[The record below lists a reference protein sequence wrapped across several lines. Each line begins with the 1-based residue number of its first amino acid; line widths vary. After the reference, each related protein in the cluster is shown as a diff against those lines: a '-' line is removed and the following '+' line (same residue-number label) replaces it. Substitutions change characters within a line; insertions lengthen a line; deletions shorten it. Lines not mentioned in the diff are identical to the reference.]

1 MTPPRPF
8 LFALLL
14 SHFAFA
20 APVLPPGTP
29 GSLSLGVP
37 DGRNPHA
44 VRETV
49 AATHPAF
56 REALRVEVLRPSEH
70 IHQVQLNSPS
80 AVDLAEGDIL
90 RARITLR
97 SGSDSGEV
105 VRIPFFVQDR
115 QRNFRSIFDREVLAG
130 PTWEDVVFTFPVP
143 EEMAAGRLQFCLFL
157 GAGRQTLD
165 IGRFEVVNLGNSP
178 GEGIQEPDAVRS
190 ISVQGD
196 YLPVTSSRDSITG
209 ALPAGWEED
218 SAWADVEVNYR
229 AQFNNPYTGDR
240 SLRVEVQ
247 ALRQGAV
254 QFRVPKVLVTPSHL
268 IRIRIP
274 VRSEDNLSG
283 TISLRQ
289 REAPYAI
296 YWSAPLAARPEWGMV
311 EFLASMRQNDPEATL
326 MISLSNPGTFELSDL
341 TLEYLTPEQALAG
354 QSFEG
359 NLLHSSSFPLG
370 LSAPWASGANGTTGE
385 HLRADPAQPGP
396 SGLPSLRLTP
406 NNYEGRPMI
415 QISAPFTGKPGETH
429 TFSFWVKSERP
440 GMGIFLRMGPPQ
452 EQLWKGDWQK
462 TVELSTEWQRV
473 ELSVPLPPAPDMVY
487 LARVTSHDTGT
498 FWIDQAMVE
507 VGETAGPFQRS
518 AEVELHA
525 VPVREWG
532 LHFEE
537 QSMELKLALY
547 GETDRAARIR
557 GSILDLYERETDLP
571 SLPLTPGMDL
581 LNLRLTL
588 PEQDTLGSF
597 LVTLQ
602 AETEAGEALGRPAE
616 VLVHRV
622 REPHYLD
629 RPAPNSPFGTHV
641 ASIPSAVRM
650 AKALGFNWNR
660 MHYKFNW
667 TSVQRRDGTWN
678 FEGADRLIEPH
689 KAHHLLILTH
699 FGGVPEELSTV
710 APHWTGS
717 SWWRMTAAPRM
728 DSMDGFEEYARRLLT
743 HAGDSLQAVEVWNE
757 PFLAGFCVADVRDGR
772 PVREQPEVLL
782 EMNRRARR
790 AADAAGYTG
799 SLMWNIGPHYGASER
814 GFDEAVRDLGGTEY
828 VDALSFHR
836 YTNTRLGFPG
846 DQFEQDLGIIL
857 ETFDGK
863 PAAERLWNSE
873 GGHGLSELFNLYR
886 NVPPLRMRTRA
897 EAQASQ
903 YVRYFLSNF
912 AAGAEKVFIYTL
924 YPMDAWISNY
934 GYLNVDGTLSVIA
947 PATSNMAWHLEDKRF
962 SAKEA
967 LDESVYAQLY
977 KGETENTVVLMPS
990 GRGPVR
996 LHHQPVGV
1004 RVADLYGNPV
1014 ETPHALGP
1022 GLLYLSAPGLT
1033 LAHAAELVSEA
1044 EPISFPLPVAGTL
1057 TESAPVPE
1065 SEDQTIFLI
1074 ALAAAGLLVFFL
1086 VLLSSSRRNR

>member
-1 MTPPRPF
+1 MTQPRPL

-14 SHFAFA
+14 PLFTFA
-20 APVLPPGTP
+20 APVSVLPSGGTD
-29 GSLSLGVP
+29 GLSLGMP
-37 DGRNPHA
+37 DALDPHA

-70 IHQVQLNSPS
+70 VHQIQLNRLS
-80 AVDLAEGDIL
+80 AVDLSQGDIL
-90 RARITLR
+90 RVRLTLR
-97 SGSDSGEV
+97 SGSESGEP
-105 VRIPFFVQDR
+105 VRLPFFVQDR
-115 QRNFRSIFDREVLAG
+115 QRNFHSEFNRDVVVG
-130 PTWEDVVFTFPVP
+130 PEWEDVVFTFPIQ
-143 EEMAAGRLQFCLFL
+143 EDLEAGRVQFCLFL
-157 GAGRQTLD
+157 GGDRQTVE
-165 IGRFEVVNLGNSP
+165 IGRFEVENLGDNP
-178 GEGIQEPDAVRS
+178 GETALPPDAVRT
-190 ISVQGD
+190 ISVQGE
-196 YLPVTSSRDSITG
+196 YLPVSSSRDTITG
-209 ALPAGWEED
+209 SLPPGWEED
-218 SAWADVEVNYR
+218 SAWADVEVSYR
-229 AQFNNPYTGDR
+229 AQEINPFAGDR
-240 SLRVEVQ
+240 SLRVEVR
-247 ALRQGAV
+247 ALRQGSV
-254 QFRVPKVLVTPSHL
+254 QFRVPEVLVTPSHL

-289 REAPYAI
+289 RAAPYAV
-296 YWSAPLAARPEWGMV
+296 YWSAPLNARPEWGMI
-311 EFLASMRQNDPEATL
+311 ELLASMRQTDPEATL

-370 LSAPWASGANGTTGE
+370 LSVPWASGANGTTEE

-406 NNYEGRPMI
+406 NQYEGRPMI

-429 TFSFWVKSERP
+429 TFSFWAKSERP

-507 VGETAGPFQRS
+507 VGETAGPFQR
-518 AEVELHA
+518 AHEVELHA

-532 LHFEE
+532 LHFED
-537 QSMELKLALY
+537 QPMELKLALY

-557 GSILDLYERETDLP
+557 GSILDLYDRETDLP
-571 SLPLTPGMDL
+571 TLPLTPGMDP
-581 LNLRLTL
+581 LNLRMTL

-678 FEGADRLIEPH
+678 FDGADRLIAPH

-728 DSMDGFEEYARRLLT
+728 DSMDGFEEYARRLLA

-757 PFLAGFCVADVRDGR
+757 PFLAGFFVADVRDGR

-799 SLMWNIGPHYGASER
+799 SLMWNVGPHYGASER

-836 YTNTRLGFPG
+836 YTNTRLAFPG
-846 DQFEQDLGIIL
+846 DQFDQDLGIIR
-857 ETFDGK
+857 ESFDGK

-886 NVPPLRMRTRA
+886 NVPPLRMRARA
-897 EAQASQ
+897 DAQASQ

-924 YPMDAWISNY
+924 YPMDGWVSNY
-934 GYLNVDGTLSVIA
+934 GYLNVDGSLSVIA
-947 PATSNMAWHLEDKRF
+947 PATSNMAWQLEDKRF
-962 SAKEA
+962 RAKEA
-967 LDESVYAQLY
+967 LDETVYAQLY
-977 KGETENTVVLMPS
+977 EGETENTVVLLPS

-996 LHHQPVGV
+996 LHHQPAEV

-1014 ETPHALGP
+1014 ETPHTLGA

-1033 LAHAAELVSEA
+1033 LSHTAELLSEA
-1044 EPISFPLPVAGTL
+1044 EPTSFPLRPAI
-1057 TESAPVPE
+1057 
-1065 SEDQTIFLI
+1065 SEDTIAESREDWRVRAVAVTFAILLVILI
-1074 ALAAAGLLVFFL
+1074 A
-1086 VLLSSSRRNR
+1086 SRKKRK